1 MTLSP
6 GPPPWPIPPSWTLT
20 PPPTARKPR
29 ASTGRTV
36 ALLTPDGGTASIP
49 GVAVDV
55 RAGAA
60 PVPGFAGVH
69 DLASAVAQALGD
81 GASGVV
87 VGHRLEAA
95 DQVAWALDLMHT
107 ADAPLVVAATEADVA
122 DALTVAAGAPA
133 GFGCL
138 LVARGEIHA
147 ARHVG
152 ADFTSPGAGPA
163 GHVRGGSVRLLW
175 RPPER
180 ITVPGPY
187 GARSPRVGLYVPS
200 LGDDGELLRVI
211 AERCDGLVL
220 TGPVPDMVLSEV
232 AARIPVMSAFPND
245 GPSPTTALDPVKAR
259 ILMHVLLAAGRD
271 RDAVLAA
278 FAGR

>member
-20 PPPTARKPR
+20 PPPTAHAPLG
-29 ASTGRTV
+29 SIGRTV
-36 ALLTPDGGTASIP
+36 ALLTADGGTASIP

-55 RAGAA
+55 RAEAA
-60 PVPGFAGVH
+60 PVPGYAGVH
-69 DLASAVAQALGD
+69 DLASAVARALGD

-87 VGHRLEAA
+87 IGHRLEDA

-107 ADAPLVVAATEADVA
+107 GDAPLVVAATEADVA
-122 DALTVAAGAPA
+122 DALTVAAGVPA

-138 LVARGEIHA
+138 LVTRGEIHA

-152 ADFTSPGAGPA
+152 AGLTSPGAGPA

-175 RPPER
+175 RPLER

-187 GARSPRVGLYVPS
+187 GARSPRVGLYVPA

-220 TGPVPDMVLSEV
+220 TASVPDAVLTEI
-232 AARIPVMSAFPND
+232 AARIPVVLAFPHD
-245 GPSPTTALDPVKAR
+245 GPFTATALDPVKAR
-259 ILMHVLLAAGRD
+259 ILVHVLLAAGRD
-271 RDAVLAA
+271 RDTVLAA
-278 FAGR
+278 FARQ